1 MSLLLQEISTKQQLG
16 AMVNERDLSRYT
28 PTEICQTIQ
37 TLMRDGQD
45 EFAYLMGEAALNL
58 YPYSEDILAVTGLL
72 ASARQDWSL
81 AVELLEELK
90 RMQGTN
96 SPVLTFVLLTKS
108 LRCNLDPARALE
120 VVEEGLKYFPDHEEL
135 LSEKSFLKTFNDS
148 YHPASQHK
156 S

>member
-1 MSLLLQEISTKQQLG
+1 MSVLLQEISSKQQLG

-28 PTEICQTIQ
+28 PSEICQTIQ
-37 TLMRDGQD
+37 ALMRDGQD

-72 ASARQDWSL
+72 ASTRQDWSL

-90 RMQGTN
+90 RMQAAN
-96 SPVLTFVLLTKS
+96 SPVLTFVILARS
-108 LRCNLDPARALE
+108 LRCNLEPARAYE

-135 LSEKSFLKTFNDS
+135 MSERAFLKTFNDS
-148 YHPASQHK
+148 HHPVSQHK

>member
-1 MSLLLQEISTKQQLG
+1 MSVLLQEISSKQQLG

-28 PTEICQTIQ
+28 PSEICQTIQ
-37 TLMRDGQD
+37 ALMRDGQD

-72 ASARQDWSL
+72 ASTRQDWPL

-90 RMQGTN
+90 RMQAAN
-96 SPVLTFVLLTKS
+96 SPVLTFVVLARS
-108 LRCNLDPARALE
+108 LRCNLEPARAYE
-120 VVEEGLKYFPDHEEL
+120 VVEEGLEYFPDHEEL
-135 LSEKSFLKTFNDS
+135 VSERAFLKTFNDS
-148 YHPASQHK
+148 HHPVSQHK

>member
-1 MSLLLQEISTKQQLG
+1 MSQLLLEISTKHQLR

-28 PTEICQTIQ
+28 PAEICQTIQ
-37 TLMRDGQD
+37 ALMRDGRD

-72 ASARQDWSL
+72 ASIRQDWSL

-90 RMQGTN
+90 RMQGAN
-96 SPVLTFVLLTKS
+96 SPVLTFVILARS
-108 LRCNLDPARALE
+108 LRCNLEPARALE
-120 VVEEGLKYFPDHEEL
+120 VVQEGLQCFPDHEEL
-135 LSEKSFLKTFNDS
+135 LSEQSFLRSFNDAH
-148 YHPASQHK
+148 HPLSQHK

>member
-28 PTEICQTIQ
+28 PAEICQTIQ
-37 TLMRDGQD
+37 ALMRDGKD

-72 ASARQDWSL
+72 ASTRKDWSL
-81 AVELLEELK
+81 AVELLEELR
-90 RMQGTN
+90 RMQGIN
-96 SPVLTFVLLTKS
+96 SPVLTFVVLARS
-108 LRCNLDPARALE
+108 LRCNLEPARAFE
-120 VVEEGLKYFPDHEEL
+120 VVEEGLQYFPDHEEL
-135 LSEKSFLKTFNDS
+135 LSEKTFLKTFIDAH
-148 YHPASQHK
+148 HPASQHK